1 MTPFVPD
8 DPEGADTPSNVREE
22 IEGSMLSLP
31 MNRTP
36 RLRAARRP
44 LVISWQPKASFVVPV
59 GRRATVPE
67 RCVLTP
73 RLRPWKR
80 IGRFALGSIVMSLT
94 AIGLA
99 GCSSPA
105 VRQQRLVSK
114 TGMTFSDSAVQNYNS
129 PRLLPQIASGFPGGD
144 ASQNSGCSTCR

>member
-1 MTPFVPD
+1 MTPFVPGE
-8 DPEGADTPSNVREE
+8 PEGADAPSDVREE

-44 LVISWQPKASFVVPV
+44 LVISWLPKASFFVPV
-59 GRRATVPE
+59 GRRATALETRV
-67 RCVLTP
+67 VNP
-73 RLRPWKR
+73 RVRAWKR
-80 IGRFALGSIVMSLT
+80 IRRVALGSIWVIIT